1 MRPRYAHVQVSW
13 TSRLLF
19 IGGAAL
25 ALLLPPYRGSDL
37 GAEVTLAAVVLVLL
51 VAGLVFSRLTVRIEG
66 DALHVAFGLGW
77 PRRVLPLADISAIE
91 ATRTRWFE
99 GWGIRSTAR
108 GWLWNV
114 AGFDAVLLRLAGGKT
129 LLVGTDEPQ
138 QLLAALARAGGA
150 ERRP

>member
-1 MRPRYAHVQVSW
+1 MRPRYAHVQVNW

-19 IGGAAL
+19 VGGAVF
-25 ALLLPPYRGSDL
+25 ALLLPPYLSSDQ
-37 GAEVTLAAVVLVLL
+37 GAEVALVAAVLALL
-51 VAGLVFSRLTVRIEG
+51 VAGLVFTRLTVRIER
-66 DALHVAFGLGW
+66 DALHVTFGPGW
-77 PRRVLPLADISAIE
+77 PRRVLPLADIMSVE

-114 AGFDAVLLRLAGGKT
+114 AGFDAVLLRLANGKT

-138 QLLAALARAGGA
+138 QLRRAIESARGG
-150 ERRP
+150 RP

>member
-19 IGGAAL
+19 IGGAVFAL
-25 ALLLPPYRGSDL
+25 VLPLYRGSDP
-37 GAEVTLAAVVLVLL
+37 GADVALVAVVLVLL
-51 VAGLVFSRLTVRIEG
+51 VAGLVFSRLTVRIER

-77 PRRVLPLADISAIE
+77 PRRVLPLADITAVE

-99 GWGIRSTAR
+99 GWGIRSTTR

-129 LLVGTDEPQ
+129 LLVGTDEPRR
-138 QLLAALARAGGA
+138 LIDALSAVRGG
-150 ERRP
+150 RR